1 MGCGNQMK
9 ISLEEIPIK
18 DVVQY
23 SPHLKECQGY
33 NDLGES
39 GVYGMGGRLNIRP
52 AYQREFIYKDSQRN
66 AVINTILNNFPL
78 NVLYWIINKD
88 GSYEVLD
95 GQQRLISIGQYL
107 TGSFSLNFKFF
118 HNLVEE
124 ELNQILNY
132 KLMVYFCE
140 GTDSEKLN
148 WFKTINIAGAKLEEQ
163 ELRNAIYT
171 GPWLS
176 DAKRYFSR
184 NNCPAYQI
192 ASNYLV
198 GNVIRQDY
206 LEAAISWISKNQIEE
221 YMALNQFN
229 VNAIDLW
236 NSFEKTIAWFK
247 SVFPT
252 YRKEMKGLPIGE
264 LYYRFNQNE
273 YDPVQMESIV
283 GTLMA
288 DEDVEKKK
296 GIYQYVFDGNE
307 KHLSIRKF
315 KDNVKRYLYE
325 TQNGICV
332 HCGKHFEMEEMEAD
346 HITPWSKGGKT
357 IPENCQMLCLNCNRT
372 KSDQ

>member
-1 MGCGNQMK
+1 MRGVVFL
-9 ISLEEIPIK
+9 SAIPFR
-18 DVVQY
+18 
-23 SPHLKECQGY
+23 
-33 NDLGES
+33 
-39 GVYGMGGRLNIRP
+39 GGRLNIRP